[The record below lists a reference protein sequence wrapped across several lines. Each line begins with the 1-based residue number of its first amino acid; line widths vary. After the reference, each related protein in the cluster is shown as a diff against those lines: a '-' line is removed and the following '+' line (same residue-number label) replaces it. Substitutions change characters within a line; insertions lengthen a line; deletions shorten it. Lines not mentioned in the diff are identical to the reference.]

1 MKKNYDAHLIINGY
15 QRGVSHDISVIPSNT
30 EKFIAFQ
37 IGKLRFLDSFQF
49 LTASLD
55 KLVNT

>member
-1 MKKNYDAHLIINGY
+1 MKNYDARLIIKGY
-15 QRGVSHDISVIPSNT
+15 QRGDSRDIYVIPSNT
-30 EKFIAFQ
+30 EEFIAFQ

-55 KLVNT
+55 IP